1 MISVK
6 AFTAAALGF
15 PEAKDKPHFDRT
27 AFYVDA
33 PKGKTFV
40 TLAGDEASANIV
52 FTREQQDMLC
62 AAEPDMFAPV
72 PNKWGEKGWT
82 TMTLAA
88 LDTATLQ
95 SALTMAWMNAAPTK
109 LHDRLSV

>member
-1 MISVK
+1 MISVEV
-6 AFTAAALGF
+6 FTIAALGF
-15 PEAKDKPHFDRT
+15 PEAKNKPHFDRT

-40 TLAGDEASANIV
+40 TLARDETSANIV
-52 FTREQQDMLC
+52 LTREQQDMLC
-62 AAEPDMFAPV
+62 TAESGMFAPV

-88 LDTATLQ
+88 LDAATLQ
-95 SALTMAWMNAAPTK
+95 SALTMAWKNAAPEK